1 LSRVIV
7 LAFKGII
14 KNKLR
19 SFLTMLGVI
28 IGVTSVILL
37 MNIIE
42 GFKLDLINSYEN
54 MGVSTI
60 EVNTYF
66 DKDSFSINELE
77 QFTLNNANIVSGYSP
92 AIDLFEQEVK
102 YNQIHFET
110 SLKGVGVD
118 YRSIKHLEI
127 SQGSFLSYVDIK
139 YNRYVCVI
147 GSYVCDQLFGNAS
160 SVGKEITING
170 KTFCIVGVVSEQANS
185 ERGSVD
191 DIIYIPYT
199 NAQIISQSDKINNV
213 LFLASNK
220 ESISVAMEV
229 INGFLLSKIGDS
241 EKYGVYCL
249 NEVITNMNEMMSKIS
264 LLLICVA
271 LISLIVGGIG
281 IMNIMFVSI
290 VERTKEIGIRTA
302 IGAPPNSI
310 LQQFLIEAVTI
321 SGIGGFLGII
331 LGGSLSYIASI
342 MIEIPYVL
350 SINAIIISVVVSIT
364 IGGIFGYLPARRAAL
379 MNPVFALTND

>member
-1 LSRVIV
+1 
-7 LAFKGII
+7 
-14 KNKLR
+14 
-19 SFLTMLGVI
+19 MLGVI